1 VTDIVVDASVAIKWY
16 VREAD
21 SETAQRIL
29 LAPANLHAPGL
40 LRLELANGLWK
51 NWRRKLVSVGQIGEA
66 LTSLDRTIERW
77 HVPERLIAAALKLS
91 FALDHPVYDCIYLAL
106 AQELGAPLVT
116 ADRRL
121 LAIAPAGT
129 AVALESYRPTT

>member
-1 VTDIVVDASVAIKWY
+1 MTDAVVDASIAIKWY

-29 LAPANLHAPGL
+29 LAPVNLHAPGL

-51 NWRRKLVSVGQIGEA
+51 HWRKQLVSIDQISEA
-66 LTSLDRTIERW
+66 MASLDRTIGYWRA
-77 HVPERLIAAALKLS
+77 PEALIAAAQKLS
-91 FALDHPVYDCIYLAL
+91 FALDHAIYDCIYLAL

-121 LAIAPAGT
+121 LAVAPAGM
-129 AVALESYRPTT
+129 AVTLESYRP